1 MVQNVFLMTTN
12 PSSARLRVWDLPTR
26 LFHWALAACVI
37 GLFATAWAPGSWIEW
52 HARLGYAVLT
62 LLLFRL
68 AWGFLGGHWS
78 RFAQFLPHP
87 RRIGAYLKGRP
98 HPDDLLGHNPVGALA
113 IFAMLLALLVQV
125 GTGLVSDDEIA
136 FTGPLNRFVSTA
148 TGLAATA
155 FHHDVGKLL
164 VLALVVLHLA
174 AVAFYRR
181 VRRIDLLRP
190 MLHGDKIV
198 TVAEGASLVASRD
211 DGRSRLLALGVLAL
225 CAGAV
230 ALLLRMAG

>member
-1 MVQNVFLMTTN
+1 MSTN
-12 PSSARLRVWDLPTR
+12 PPRLRLRVWDLPTR

-87 RRIGAYLKGRP
+87 GRIWSYLKGRP
-98 HPDDLLGHNPVGALA
+98 HPDDLLGHNPVGGLA

-125 GTGLVSDDEIA
+125 GTGLISDDEIA

-155 FHHDVGKLL
+155 FHHEVGKLL
-164 VLALVVLHLA
+164 VLGLVVLHLA
-174 AVAFYRR
+174 AVVFYRR
-181 VRRIDLLRP
+181 VRRIDLVRP

-198 TVAEGASLVASRD
+198 EVAEGAPRVVASRD
-211 DGRSRLLALGVLAL
+211 DGRSRLLALGVLAV
-225 CAGAV
+225 CASAV
-230 ALLLRMAG
+230 ALLVRMAG

>member
-1 MVQNVFLMTTN
+1 MTIN
-12 PSSARLRVWDLPTR
+12 LPHVRLRIWDLPTR

-52 HARLGYAVLT
+52 HARLGYAVLS

-78 RFAQFLPHP
+78 RFSRFMPHP
-87 RRIGAYLKGRP
+87 RRIWAYLQGRP
-98 HPDDLLGHNPVGALA
+98 HPDDLLGHNPVGAVA
-113 IFAMLLALLVQV
+113 IVVMLVALLVQV

-148 TGLAATA
+148 TGLAATEW
-155 FHHDVGKLL
+155 HHDVGQLL
-164 VLALVVLHLA
+164 VLALVVLHVA

-181 VRRIDLLRP
+181 VRRTDLISP
-190 MLHGDKIV
+190 MLHGDKIIEAQED
-198 TVAEGASLVASRD
+198 TVLQASRD
-211 DGRSRLLALGVLAL
+211 DVRTRALALVLLALCVGGVLAL
-225 CAGAV
+225 V
-230 ALLLRMAG
+230 R